1 MIKPTEAELEILK
14 VLWEHGPSTVRFVN
28 DLLNEKKE
36 VGYTTTLKILQI
48 MFEKGLTSRDADQK
62 THVYTAMINEADT
75 KNRMIDDFVNNM
87 FHGSAMNMVMQ
98 TLGNTNISAK
108 EIQDLK
114 DIIENIEN
122 RDNHP
127 SK

>member
-28 DLLNEKKE
+28 DILNEKKE

-75 KNRMIDDFVNNM
+75 KNKMIDDFVNNM

-98 TLGNTNISAK
+98 ALGNTRISAL
-108 EIQDLK
+108 EIQELK

-122 RDNHP
+122 RNLQ
-127 SK
+127 K

>member
-28 DLLNEKKE
+28 DILNEKKE

-75 KNRMIDDFVNNM
+75 KNKMIDDFVNNM

-98 TLGNTNISAK
+98 ALGNTRISAR
-108 EIQDLK
+108 EIQELK

-122 RDNHP
+122 RNLQ
-127 SK
+127 K